1 MTKEN
6 SILRGVV
13 VRGPSSADVLSDET
27 TRLLSP
33 SSSSLSLH
41 ILFLNATQHIATT
54 TSAVLN
60 ENLDPAEKNLPR
72 TFLLGKFY

>member
-1 MTKEN
+1 ME
-6 SILRGVV
+6 
-13 VRGPSSADVLSDET
+13 RGPSSADILSDET

-41 ILFLNATQHIATT
+41 ILFLNATQHIAT
-54 TSAVLN
+54 AVLS
-60 ENLDPAEKNLPR
+60 ENLDPAEENLPR